1 MKEFVGLREKTLTY
15 LMDDDTERKKAKR
28 TKKCV
33 IKREL
38 ILKSYTNCLLN
49 NKTIL
54 KSQQRFKSD
63 YQ

>member
-28 TKKCV
+28 TKMCV

>member
-15 LMDDDTERKKAKR
+15 LMDDDTEHKKVKR

-33 IKREL
+33 IKSEL
-38 ILKSYTNCLLN
+38 IFKSYTNCLLN

-54 KSQQRFKSD
+54 KSQQRFKSG

>member
-1 MKEFVGLREKTLTY
+1 MKEFVGLREKTLAY
-15 LMDDDTERKKAKR
+15 LMDDDTEHKKAKR

-38 ILKSYTNCLLN
+38 IFKSYTNCLLN

-54 KSQQRFKSD
+54 KSQQRFKSG